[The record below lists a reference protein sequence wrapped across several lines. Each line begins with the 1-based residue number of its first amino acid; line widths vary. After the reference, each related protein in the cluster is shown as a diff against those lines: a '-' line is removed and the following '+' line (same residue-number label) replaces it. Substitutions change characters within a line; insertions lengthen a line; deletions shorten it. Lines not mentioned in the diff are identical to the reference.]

1 RGDQPGARRTEAGA
15 GFPFYPL
22 ASAFYLEFSFGNI
35 VHDKVPSNGLPGLG
49 FAFQVE
55 YVLFQDKSQLDFPV
69 GLAAALGN
77 SYLVIGTTE
86 GIGRLHKE
94 DGFLRCFHSGLG
106 GVVGKVEAYTK
117 DHVWSCHTAAP
128 SLVVRDLRKVI
139 FFSMHYFCQFFQTL
153 PQEEF
158 PVPVLKMGRA
168 VVTNPIQVNT
178 RFFVAPTS
186 KSYKFHISYFFIS
199 VVLN

>member
-1 RGDQPGARRTEAGA
+1 
-15 GFPFYPL
+15 
-22 ASAFYLEFSFGNI
+22 
-35 VHDKVPSNGLPGLG
+35 
-49 FAFQVE
+49 
-55 YVLFQDKSQLDFPV
+55 
-69 GLAAALGN
+69 
-77 SYLVIGTTE
+77 TE

-106 GVVGKVEAYTK
+106 GVDGNVEADTK
-117 DHVWSCHTAAP
+117 DHVWSCNTAAQ
-128 SLVVRDLRKVI
+128 SLVVRDLRKAVPFGI
-139 FFSMHYFCQFFQTL
+139 YYFCQFFQTL

-158 PVPVLKMGRA
+158 PVPVLKIGRA
-168 VVTNPIQVNT
+168 VVANPIQVNT